1 MDEEPGMTNA
11 VLTITDSDGGTW
23 SVELGP
29 ELYALLVAASQR
41 STAPAHDAEIR
52 VRPQDRSTPAAIAAA
67 ELERSLLQ
75 RMDDG
80 EGTGIAELAGDAL
93 RLLAAVRERT
103 AVDTT
108 LAAEVELLLTR
119 AQAAGLAWSDGEEF
133 SLTPWLRWH
142 VRGIISYCLSRDAP
156 DETAVVDMAVSAPD
170 WHAAETAAVENVRA
184 ALELDDDTPFAYN
197 WASGPDVTPLGED
210 QPSEPDR

>member
-1 MDEEPGMTNA
+1 MTN
-11 VLTITDSDGGTW
+11 ITLAISDPDGGSW
-23 SVELGP
+23 SVDLGP

-41 STAPAHDAEIR
+41 SAVPTHDAEMR
-52 VRPQDRSTPAAIAAA
+52 VRPGERSTPAAVAAA

-93 RLLAAVRERT
+93 RLLAAVRDYVPIDTQWAAAIER
-103 AVDTT
+103 V
-108 LAAEVELLLTR
+108 LTR
-119 AQAAGLAWSDGEEF
+119 ARASGLDWSGKEQATP
-133 SLTPWLRWH
+133 TPWLRWH
-142 VRGIISYCLSRDAP
+142 VRGVVNYSLTREAP
-156 DETAVVDMAVSAPD
+156 DETAVVDMTVTAPD

-184 ALELDDDTPFAYN
+184 AIELGDDALFAYN

-210 QPSEPDR
+210 EPGEPDP